1 MEIDLQ
7 DVFALVERYGLGW
20 GAAVYLFVS
29 RERLAKRYVDLATR
43 ATGSMNRIADKIGS
57 SEE

>member
-7 DVFALVERYGLGW
+7 DVFALIERYGLGW
-20 GAAVYLFVS
+20 GAAVYLFIS

-43 ATGSMNRIADKIGS
+43 TGGAMERIASKIEGDQ
-57 SEE
+57 